1 MYLNVPV
8 QYSLLSV
15 NQLITKK
22 YLNYQKKEKKKKRN
36 ESFSA
41 HAPT

>member
-22 YLNYQKKEKKKKRN
+22 YLNYQKKKKRKRN